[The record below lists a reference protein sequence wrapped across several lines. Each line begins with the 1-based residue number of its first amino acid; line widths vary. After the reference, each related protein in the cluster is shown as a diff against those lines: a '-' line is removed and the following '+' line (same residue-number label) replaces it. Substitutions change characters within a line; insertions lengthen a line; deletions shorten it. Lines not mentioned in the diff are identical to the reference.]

1 MELAL
6 LVYAVSLLDGLLK
19 FLTIMCA
26 AAMLGAAASGMAL
39 LESYNDTT
47 VPKRWFRRS
56 LVSLAIMGFIGT
68 LIPSERTAYIMVAAY
83 ATQQVAQAP
92 EVRETG
98 EKVLTLINSK
108 LDQIILEAQSPKKG
122 K

>member
-26 AAMLGAAASGMAL
+26 AAMLGAVASGVAL

-68 LIPSERTAYIMVAAY
+68 LIPSERTAYIMIAAY
-83 ATQQVAQAP
+83 ATQQVAKAP